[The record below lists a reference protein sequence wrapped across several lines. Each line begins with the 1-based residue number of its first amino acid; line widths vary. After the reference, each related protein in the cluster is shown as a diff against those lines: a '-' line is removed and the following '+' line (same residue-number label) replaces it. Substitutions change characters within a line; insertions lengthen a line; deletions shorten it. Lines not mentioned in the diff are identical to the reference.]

1 MRLLF
6 RSTLFIFFIFSQALW
21 AQQQTNNSLNAL
33 FIAADSDKV
42 QQVETYKFKNQT
54 EQQRAIKLAK
64 ELRCPQCQNQ
74 NLIESNSPIAKD
86 LRLEVYIMV
95 NEGKSDQQIIDFMTQ
110 RFGDFVLYNP
120 KLQPQTYLL
129 WGAPVL
135 LLLLF
140 SWFGYRKIKK
150 LL

>member
-1 MRLLF
+1 MRLF
-6 RSTLFIFFIFSQALW
+6 SRFIMLIIFVASPLVS
-21 AQQQTNNSLNAL
+21 AQQSTNSNLSAL
-33 FIAADSDKV
+33 FIAADSDRV
-42 QQVETYKFKNQT
+42 QQVETFKFKNKN
-54 EQQRAIKLAK
+54 EQQRAIKLAR

-86 LRLEVYIMV
+86 LRLEVYIMI

-140 SWFGYRKIKK
+140 SWFGYRKIKT

>member
-1 MRLLF
+1 MCLF
-6 RSTLFIFFIFSQALW
+6 SRFMMLILFVTSPLVC
-21 AQQQTNNSLNAL
+21 AQQNTNNSLSSL
-33 FIAADSDKV
+33 FIAADSERV
-42 QQVETYKFKNQT
+42 QQVETFKFKNKN
-54 EQQRAIKLAK
+54 EQQRAIKLAR

-86 LRLEVYIMV
+86 LRLEVYIMI

>member
-6 RSTLFIFFIFSQALW
+6 CTTVFISFIFSQALW
-21 AQQQTNNSLNAL
+21 AQQNTNNSLNML

-42 QQVETYKFKNQT
+42 QQVETFKFKNQN
-54 EQQRAIKLAK
+54 EQQRAIKLAR

-86 LRLEVYIMV
+86 LRLEVYTMV
-95 NEGKSDQQIIDFMTQ
+95 NDGKSDQQIIDFMTQ